1 MLTDLML
8 SLVGAAIRVCVL
20 GLVSSASLFVF
31 RVRSSATRHAM
42 WTVVLVGMLL
52 QIPLGLL
59 APTIPLKVPP
69 TLAAHLQE
77 EVTKASRASASETQT
92 LPSASR
98 TRRRLQS
105 KWSPSVSPSAI
116 LTVAYFTVLALL
128 FVRMAFG
135 FWKLNEILRV
145 AKPVR
150 GIGPNVVETA
160 LLPAPGSVG
169 CFRPRIVL
177 PEAWREWNRVKLRAV
192 LAHERAH
199 IQRRDWLICIASQMN
214 VCVFWFH
221 PLAWWVECELARLAE
236 EVCDDVALSETD
248 DREGY
253 AAALVDI
260 ALAATA
266 HRRVFDWRVI
276 AMARQPNLAQRVN
289 RILNRRLEVP
299 KPFGRLAW
307 ATLLACSLPV
317 IYLSSTVNIAWA
329 NRDSRVLAPS
339 VMRSSDEA
347 RIVDIRVHGNRSV
360 PRDVIL
366 AHVLTHPGDIVGQ
379 ASIERDFN
387 SLWNTGFFEDLR
399 LERVATPRGWIL
411 HIYVKERPNLKQITT
426 HVAGQKSSTTGIAQT
441 APAPDPRPA
450 TLLHPSEDP
459 PPISMC
465 IIIDSSGS
473 MDNKRDEMK
482 AAALALVKASKP
494 HDQICIVGFDDE
506 VFNGLPHGED
516 FTSDINEMQEA
527 LGHIGSRGGTAMR
540 DAVRTST
547 DQVVANAHNPRKVL
561 VLISDGNDTSSK
573 VTQEELLREVERSGV
588 RIYSIGLLSADS
600 RSAEAAR
607 AALAQLAEASGGL
620 DFYPRDLAEL
630 DSTSHEIAN
639 EVRK

>member
-1 MLTDLML
+1 MLTDLMP
-8 SLVGAAIRVCVL
+8 SLISAAIRACAL

-31 RVRSSATRHAM
+31 RVRCSATRHAT

-52 QIPLGLL
+52 QIPLGQF
-59 APTIPLKVPP
+59 APAVPLKALPA
-69 TLAAHLQE
+69 LAAHIQE
-77 EVTKASRASASETQT
+77 KVTKASRPSASATQT
-92 LPSASR
+92 LPSTSP
-98 TRRRLQS
+98 TRRGLQS
-105 KWSPSVSPSAI
+105 KWSPSASSGAI

-135 FWKLNEILRV
+135 FWKLNGILRG
-145 AKPVR
+145 AKPLPDL
-150 GIGPNVVETA
+150 GPNVVETD

-177 PEAWREWNRVKLRAV
+177 PEAWRDWNTVKLRAV

-199 IQRRDWLICIASQMN
+199 IQRRDWLIRIASRMN

-221 PLAWWVECELARLAE
+221 PLAWWLECELARLAE
-236 EVCDDVALSETD
+236 EVCDDAAVSETD

-260 ALAATA
+260 ALAAAA
-266 HRRVFDWRVI
+266 HRRVSNWGFI
-276 AMARQPNLAQRVN
+276 AMARQPNVAQRVN
-289 RILNRRLEVP
+289 RILNPNLEVP

-317 IYLSSTVNIAWA
+317 IYLSSTVKMGSE

-339 VMRSSDEA
+339 GLRSSDEA
-347 RIVDIRVHGNRSV
+347 RIVDIRVHGNQSV

-366 AHVLTHPGDIVGQ
+366 AHVRAHLGDIFDQ

-399 LERVATPRGWIL
+399 LERAATPKGWIL
-411 HIYVKERPNLKQITT
+411 HIYVKERPSLKEVTP
-426 HVAGQKSSTTGIAQT
+426 HVAGQRSPKRRILQT
-441 APAPDPRPA
+441 APDPDLRPA
-450 TLLHPSEDP
+450 TLLRPGEDP
-459 PPISMC
+459 PSIAMC
-465 IIIDSSGS
+465 ILIDSSGS

-494 HDQICIVGFDDE
+494 HDQVCIVGFDDE

-516 FTSDINEMQEA
+516 FTSDIEEMEEA
-527 LGHIGSRGGTAMR
+527 LAHIGSRGGTAMR
-540 DAVRTST
+540 DAVWTST
-547 DQVVANAHNPRKVL
+547 GQIAANAHNGRKVL
-561 VLISDGNDTSSK
+561 VLITDGSDTSSK
-573 VTQEELLREVERSGV
+573 VTQEELLRQVKQSGV
-588 RIYSIGLLSADS
+588 RIYSIGLLMGDP
-600 RSAEAAR
+600 RPAEAAR

-620 DFYPRDLAEL
+620 DFYPRDLAEVE
-630 DSTSHEIAN
+630 STSHEIAN
-639 EVRK
+639 EARK